1 MAQGFLIGKDKREEV
16 CKNEYYKWGYHWNCS
31 IFARPVP
38 KAPAIDDLLFQVL
51 WRGSSRVAEKEII
64 NTVYL
69 GQQLN
74 GIHNEIVNPSDPV
87 SDGRASRI
95 THRRKQQ
102 ILDSQKI
109 KTITRETPSFP
120 RQKERNANLTSHEL
134 RIQMNGE
141 LESGNCDAVT
151 GPRSKFG
158 LRNFHMI
165 NSRLSYV
172 SGFTAG
178 WHTKMWSRDRRCDP
192 IRRLPFRLTQQN
204 IRQPLS
210 QLVLHS
216 SIFISFSPRLL
227 LLFSLVGKFFVDWA
241 GFVREC
247 QRQCHKRRL
256 LNITRRRME
265 SGL

>member
-1 MAQGFLIGKDKREEV
+1 
-16 CKNEYYKWGYHWNCS
+16 
-31 IFARPVP
+31 
-38 KAPAIDDLLFQVL
+38 
-51 WRGSSRVAEKEII
+51 
-64 NTVYL
+64 VYL

-74 GIHNEIVNPSDPV
+74 SIHNEIVNPSDPV

-95 THRRKQQ
+95 GHRRKQQ

-178 WHTKMWSRDRRCDP
+178 
-192 IRRLPFRLTQQN
+192 
-204 IRQPLS
+204 
-210 QLVLHS
+210 
-216 SIFISFSPRLL
+216 
-227 LLFSLVGKFFVDWA
+227 
-241 GFVREC
+241 
-247 QRQCHKRRL
+247 
-256 LNITRRRME
+256 
-265 SGL
+265 